1 MLDNQKIN
9 TFNKIKIINPKNIIS
24 EGMHLIAYV
33 KDKNS
38 GEFATIEDSDYNSK
52 QQFENDLKANGY
64 TNISILD
71 NKDLYLIDNSDFTRV
86 SQVREKL
93 RELKKDINEYDEQKY
108 PSLHKLSVDNYNKLK
123 QLYDKVMKISLTE
136 KYTLR
141 EVNNDKDIKIHTI
154 KEDLNYINAEDEP
167 RYNDYIGLSMQID
180 GTKTKIK
187 NLKAKIK
194 KDIYD
199 SDKNKHK
206 YLLNYYEQLLIKYED
221 AIKNIQKLKEDLNNN
236 IILYHGSSNKNLT
249 NLDIGKS
256 EGNGDQLGK
265 GIYLTSDYNEAQS
278 YVGSEGKVYKV
289 KLDNNLKLFNLN
301 DKLSES
307 IKNQLNK
314 ELNSS
319 NNKDVKN
326 YICMFNR
333 KTYEVKDKQEGLKFY
348 QDKQK
353 EWEQLDNKYFGNRP
367 KVVKNQNTLQVIYTD
382 YNDIKEAIDNMT
394 GENLVDTL
402 TGDID
407 PEIFVTIIIS
417 SGYDGVITHNGK
429 WYVIYKD
436 IDKVHI
442 LNETKNSLKTIDT
455 TKLPDLEYELE
466 SRSENEDYKRIYN
479 KFKKSKTGKIKCTYN
494 ELDLIS
500 AIYSDNDIYDYN
512 KLNIQNILYEN
523 NYIKK
528 CKDKL
533 EEVSRNE
540 MLATSKL
547 QTITRYKKSVNY
559 KGFTIADIDT
569 TSVFTTN
576 SFRVT
581 CRVGDYWDT
590 VEMENILYWV
600 EMEAEKEPNNQINTK
615 SVTRAIMDA
624 IDGTDIKVDCTCP
637 DFIYR
642 FAYKCS
648 KMGCKYGKQETRPA
662 KITNPNDFGF
672 LCKHQISVLSNKKW
686 LQQSSGTLM
695 NFLEERIDDVNK
707 FLRRPIDDQLTL
719 PNELA
724 RRNARKGFYT
734 KLFKDRLED
743 EEDNEN
749 IENNIE
755 DNDKDI
761 DNNNNTNTH
770 KNDVNNSVVGNNPST
785 NKLNNINNN
794 EEEENNE

>member
-38 GEFATIEDSDYNSK
+38 GEFATIEDSDYSSK

-71 NKDLYLIDNSDFTRV
+71 NRDLYLIDNSDFTRV

-167 RYNDYIGLSMQID
+167 KYNDYIGLSMQID

-194 KDIYD
+194 KDVYD

-265 GIYLTSDYNEAQS
+265 GIYLTSDYNEA
-278 YVGSEGKVYKV
+278 YNYAGSEGKVYKV

-367 KVVKNQNTLQVIYTD
+367 KVVKNQNTLQVMYTD

-442 LNETKNSLKTIDT
+442 LNESKNLF
-455 TKLPDLEYELE
+455 Y
-466 SRSENEDYKRIYN
+466 
-479 KFKKSKTGKIKCTYN
+479 
-494 ELDLIS
+494 
-500 AIYSDNDIYDYN
+500 
-512 KLNIQNILYEN
+512 
-523 NYIKK
+523 
-528 CKDKL
+528 KDKL

-672 LCKHQISVLSNKKW
+672 LCKHQISLLSNKKW

-707 FLRRPIDDQLTL
+707 FLRRPKDDQLTL

-749 IENNIE
+749 IKNNIE

-761 DNNNNTNTH
+761 ANNNNTNTDTDTDN
-770 KNDVNNSVVGNNPST
+770 NDINNNVVGNNPST

>member
-71 NKDLYLIDNSDFTRV
+71 NRDLYLIDNSDFTRV

-108 PSLHKLSVDNYNKLK
+108 PFLHKQSVDNYNKLK

-167 RYNDYIGLSMQID
+167 KYDDYIGLSMQID

-194 KDIYD
+194 KDVYD

-265 GIYLTSDYNEAQS
+265 GIYLTSDYNEA
-278 YVGSEGKVYKV
+278 YNYAGSEGKVYKV

-402 TGDID
+402 TVDID
-407 PEIFVTIIIS
+407 PEIFVTIIIA

-436 IDKVHI
+436 IDKIHI
-442 LNETKNSLKTIDT
+442 LNESKNLF
-455 TKLPDLEYELE
+455 Y
-466 SRSENEDYKRIYN
+466 
-479 KFKKSKTGKIKCTYN
+479 
-494 ELDLIS
+494 
-500 AIYSDNDIYDYN
+500 
-512 KLNIQNILYEN
+512 
-523 NYIKK
+523 
-528 CKDKL
+528 KDKL

-672 LCKHQISVLSNKKW
+672 LCKHQISLLSNKKW

-707 FLRRPIDDQLTL
+707 FLRRPMDDQLTL

-770 KNDVNNSVVGNNPST
+770 KNDMNNSVVGNNPST

>member
-9 TFNKIKIINPKNIIS
+9 
-24 EGMHLIAYV
+24 
-33 KDKNS
+33 
-38 GEFATIEDSDYNSK
+38 
-52 QQFENDLKANGY
+52 
-64 TNISILD
+64 
-71 NKDLYLIDNSDFTRV
+71 
-86 SQVREKL
+86 
-93 RELKKDINEYDEQKY
+93 
-108 PSLHKLSVDNYNKLK
+108 
-123 QLYDKVMKISLTE
+123 
-136 KYTLR
+136 TLR

-154 KEDLNYINAEDEP
+154 KEDLNYINVEDEP
-167 RYNDYIGLSMQID
+167 KYNDYIGLSMQID

-194 KDIYD
+194 KDVYD

-221 AIKNIQKLKEDLNNN
+221 AIKNTQKLKEDLDNN

-265 GIYLTSDYNEAQS
+265 GIYLTSEYNEAQS
-278 YVGSEGKVYKV
+278 YAGSEGKVYKV

-314 ELNSS
+314 ELSSS

-333 KTYEVKDKQEGLKFY
+333 KIYEVKDKQEGLKFY

-442 LNETKNSLKTIDT
+442 LNESKNLF
-455 TKLPDLEYELE
+455 Y
-466 SRSENEDYKRIYN
+466 
-479 KFKKSKTGKIKCTYN
+479 
-494 ELDLIS
+494 
-500 AIYSDNDIYDYN
+500 
-512 KLNIQNILYEN
+512 
-523 NYIKK
+523 
-528 CKDKL
+528 KDKL

-590 VEMENILYWV
+590 VEMENILYWI

-707 FLRRPIDDQLTL
+707 FLRRPMDDQLTL

-761 DNNNNTNTH
+761 ANNNNTNTD
-770 KNDVNNSVVGNNPST
+770 KNDINNNVIGNNPST
-785 NKLNNINNN
+785 NKLNNINNK
-794 EEEENNE
+794 EEENNE

>member
-71 NKDLYLIDNSDFTRV
+71 NRDLYLIDNSDFTRV

-108 PSLHKLSVDNYNKLK
+108 PFLHKQSVDNYNKLK
-123 QLYDKVMKISLTE
+123 ELYDKVMKISLTE

-141 EVNNDKDIKIHTI
+141 EVNNDKDIKIHAI

-167 RYNDYIGLSMQID
+167 KYNDYIGLSMQID

-194 KDIYD
+194 KDVYD
-199 SDKNKHK
+199 SDRNKHK

-221 AIKNIQKLKEDLNNN
+221 AMKNIQKLKEDLNNN

-265 GIYLTSDYNEAQS
+265 GIYLTSDYNEA
-278 YVGSEGKVYKV
+278 YNYAGSEGKVYKV

-407 PEIFVTIIIS
+407 PEIFVTIIIA

-436 IDKVHI
+436 IDKIHI
-442 LNETKNSLKTIDT
+442 LNESKNLF
-455 TKLPDLEYELE
+455 Y
-466 SRSENEDYKRIYN
+466 
-479 KFKKSKTGKIKCTYN
+479 
-494 ELDLIS
+494 
-500 AIYSDNDIYDYN
+500 
-512 KLNIQNILYEN
+512 
-523 NYIKK
+523 
-528 CKDKL
+528 KDKL

-662 KITNPNDFGF
+662 KITNPNDYGYS
-672 LCKHQISVLSNKKW
+672 CKHLISMLSNKKW

-707 FLRRPIDDQLTL
+707 FLRRPMDDQLTL

-734 KLFKDRLED
+734 KLFKDRLKD

-761 DNNNNTNTH
+761 ANNNNTNTD
-770 KNDVNNSVVGNNPST
+770 KNDINNNVIGNNPST
-785 NKLNNINNN
+785 NKLNNINNK
-794 EEEENNE
+794 EEENNE

>member
-71 NKDLYLIDNSDFTRV
+71 NRDLYLIDNSDFTRV

-278 YVGSEGKVYKV
+278 YAGSEGKVYKV

-407 PEIFVTIIIS
+407 PEIFVTIIIA

-442 LNETKNSLKTIDT
+442 LNESKNLF
-455 TKLPDLEYELE
+455 Y
-466 SRSENEDYKRIYN
+466 
-479 KFKKSKTGKIKCTYN
+479 
-494 ELDLIS
+494 
-500 AIYSDNDIYDYN
+500 
-512 KLNIQNILYEN
+512 
-523 NYIKK
+523 
-528 CKDKL
+528 KDKL

-662 KITNPNDFGF
+662 KITNPNDYGYS
-672 LCKHQISVLSNKKW
+672 CKHLISMLSNKKW

-707 FLRRPIDDQLTL
+707 FLRRPMDDQLTL

-761 DNNNNTNTH
+761 ANNNNTNTD
-770 KNDVNNSVVGNNPST
+770 KNDINNNVVGNNPST
-785 NKLNNINNN
+785 NKLNNINNK
-794 EEEENNE
+794 EEENNE

>member
-71 NKDLYLIDNSDFTRV
+71 NRDLYLIDNSDFTRL

-199 SDKNKHK
+199 SDRNKHK

-221 AIKNIQKLKEDLNNN
+221 VMKNIQKLKEDLNNN

-256 EGNGDQLGK
+256 GGNGDQLGK
-265 GIYLTSDYNEAQS
+265 GIYLTSDYNEA
-278 YVGSEGKVYKV
+278 YNYAGSEGKVYKV

-429 WYVIYKD
+429 WYVIYKN
-436 IDKVHI
+436 IDKIHI
-442 LNETKNSLKTIDT
+442 LNESKNLF
-455 TKLPDLEYELE
+455 Y
-466 SRSENEDYKRIYN
+466 
-479 KFKKSKTGKIKCTYN
+479 
-494 ELDLIS
+494 
-500 AIYSDNDIYDYN
+500 
-512 KLNIQNILYEN
+512 
-523 NYIKK
+523 
-528 CKDKL
+528 KDKL

-672 LCKHQISVLSNKKW
+672 LCKHQISLLSNKKW

-707 FLRRPIDDQLTL
+707 FLRRPMDDQLTL

-761 DNNNNTNTH
+761 ANNNNTNTD
-770 KNDVNNSVVGNNPST
+770 KNDINNNVIGNNPST
-785 NKLNNINNN
+785 NKLNNINNK
-794 EEEENNE
+794 EEENNE

>member
-71 NKDLYLIDNSDFTRV
+71 NRDLYLIDNSDFTKV
-86 SQVREKL
+86 SQVKEKL

-136 KYTLR
+136 KYTSR

-154 KEDLNYINAEDEP
+154 KEDLNYINVEDEP
-167 RYNDYIGLSMQID
+167 KYNDYIGLSMQID

-265 GIYLTSDYNEAQS
+265 GIYLTSDYNEA
-278 YVGSEGKVYKV
+278 YNYAGPEGKVYKV

-429 WYVIYKD
+429 WCVIYKN
-436 IDKVHI
+436 IDKIHI
-442 LNETKNSLKTIDT
+442 LNESKNLF
-455 TKLPDLEYELE
+455 Y
-466 SRSENEDYKRIYN
+466 
-479 KFKKSKTGKIKCTYN
+479 
-494 ELDLIS
+494 
-500 AIYSDNDIYDYN
+500 
-512 KLNIQNILYEN
+512 
-523 NYIKK
+523 
-528 CKDKL
+528 KDKL

-672 LCKHQISVLSNKKW
+672 LCKHQISLLSNKKW

-707 FLRRPIDDQLTL
+707 FLRRPMDDQLTL

-749 IENNIE
+749 IKNNIE

-761 DNNNNTNTH
+761 ANNNNTNTDTDN
-770 KNDVNNSVVGNNPST
+770 NDINNNVVGNNPST
-785 NKLNNINNN
+785 NKLNNTNNN